1 MNISAHTLPQNPPEA
16 MSPMS
21 LPHGTILDPKN
32 HRGHHPTPGHRN
44 DGRRQ
49 KHTVTSHDRRQQP
62 TPCCHRY
69 RTFSD
74 QGNSRSAV
82 EGAMTRIRVPRM
94 LSRFM
99 SLLSYPVPT
108 LRRTSRASFQRPI
121 FSRRRRVPRI
131 LTQFTLRHQRKAPL
145 PLPLL
150 RTRELK
156 QKVSSMPHCRP
167 PVRIPP

>member
-1 MNISAHTLPQNPPEA
+1 MNNSAHTLPQSPPEA
-16 MSPMS
+16 MSPTS
-21 LPHGTILDPKN
+21 LPHGTILDPKK
-32 HRGHHPTPGHRN
+32 HRGYHRN
-44 DGRRQ
+44 DGHRQ
-49 KHTVTSHDRRQQP
+49 KHAVTSHDRRQQP

-82 EGAMTRIRVPRM
+82 EKAMTRIRIPRVS
-94 LSRFM
+94 SRFM

-108 LRRTSRASFQRPI
+108 LQRTSRASFQRPI
-121 FSRRRRVPRI
+121 FSRRKRVPRI

-145 PLPLL
+145 PLPLM

-156 QKVSSMPHCRP
+156 PKVSSMPHCRP